1 MGTDIDK
8 QIAGSFLQSASTIST
23 SRPGARSPRPISS
36 RAPKDV
42 MNREGLAGPPGPGRD
57 ARPALGWAVDTPV
70 NW

>member
-42 MNREGLAGPPGPGRD
+42 MNRVGSRD
-57 ARPALGWAVDTPV
+57 RPDQGVTRGQH
-70 NW
+70 